1 MKIALLGYGK
11 MGKTIER
18 LAQQK
23 GHRIVFT
30 KSRNSAKGN
39 LQQADVAIDFS
50 IPETAFDN
58 IKEALQL
65 DIPVVSGTTGWL
77 DHYDEIIKFC
87 HSRNG
92 SFIYASNFSVGVQL
106 FFHLN
111 EQLAQLMEPWNE
123 YLPSITEIH
132 HTQKLDA
139 PSGTAI
145 TIAEGILKNSNKTQ
159 WELDSNDPSVIPI
172 SAKREGAIKGTHI
185 VTYSSPLDTLK
196 ISHEAHTRDGFAQG
210 AIIAAEWLQEKKGV
224 YSMQDVL
231 GLKKIN

>member
-18 LAQQK
+18 LALHK
-23 GHRIVFT
+23 GHEIVFK
-30 KSRNSAKGN
+30 KSRTTSEGDLK
-39 LQQADVAIDFS
+39 LADVAIDFS
-50 IPETAFDN
+50 IPETAFGN
-58 IKEALQL
+58 IKGALEQ

-111 EQLAQLMEPWNE
+111 EHLAHLMQPWQDYSPE
-123 YLPSITEIH
+123 ITEIH

-145 TIAEGILKNSNKTQ
+145 TIAEGILKHSTKNR
-159 WELDSNDPSVIPI
+159 WELDSENPSAVSIK
-172 SAKREGAIKGTHI
+172 AKREGEVKGTHI
-185 VTYSSPLDTLK
+185 VTYTSAIDTLQ
-196 ISHEAHTRDGFAQG
+196 ISHEAHTREGFAQG
-210 AIIAAEWLQEKKGV
+210 AIIAAEWLQQKKGV
-224 YSMQDVL
+224 YSMKDVL
-231 GLKKIN
+231 GLKK